1 MTALISKIKE
11 KYPTMSKGQ
20 KKIANFIFE
29 EYDKAA
35 FLTAGAFGKQVDVS
49 ESTVVRFA
57 SELGYDGYPEMQKV
71 LQEMIKSK
79 LTAVQRIEV
88 SNSKINENNVI
99 EQVLTSDIELI
110 RKTLTAVDKNN
121 FNNAVK
127 AISSAR
133 KIYIL
138 GVRSSASLASFLA
151 FNFKPIFDNV
161 VLVDT
166 TSESEIFESLF
177 RVNQDD
183 VCIAITF
190 PRYSKQIINSLQFVS
205 ERGAKIVAITDSD
218 KTSIAEFTDY
228 LLIAKSDMASFVDS
242 LVAPLSLINALL
254 VAVTA
259 SQKESVYNNF
269 NELEKIWD
277 KYEVYEKD
285 ENNE

>member
-20 KKIANFIFE
+20 KKIANYIFE

-57 SELGYDGYPEMQKV
+57 SELGYAGYPDMQKV

-88 SNSKINENNVI
+88 SNSKINEDNVI
-99 EQVLTSDIELI
+99 EQVLTADIELI
-110 RKTLTAVDKNN
+110 RKTLGSVDKNN
-121 FNNAVK
+121 FNSAVK
-127 AISSAR
+127 AINSAR

-166 TSESEIFESLF
+166 TSGSEIFESLF
-177 RVNQDD
+177 RVNKDD

-228 LLIAKSDMASFVDS
+228 LLLAKSDMASFVDS

-285 ENNE
+285 EGNE